1 MQLSKGGH
9 GMAFD
14 ACMMRAVLSE
24 FTAEFPSAKIEKVY
38 QPQNDEIDLLIHCGK
53 QSRRLVFNVGPN
65 APRLQISDVQKE
77 NPKVAPMFCMLLRKY
92 LVGAKIVSVCQPNF
106 DRIADFTLSCYD
118 EMGFPTEK
126 RIICEIMGKYANL
139 ILTDKDYKVL
149 SALKIIDFSQ
159 STVRQVLPGL
169 KYQVPA
175 MQVKCSPLV
184 IDRELFFEK
193 AAAFPRERTVEKF
206 ITQTYS
212 GIATQIAHELC
223 FRATG
228 NIDTPLC
235 NSDPERLYSVFSD
248 WQELLIGEKYTPTV
262 VFSEDGLPMDYSYM
276 DITYLGCELRKKHF
290 DRLSDML
297 DCYFEEKD
305 RLEHI
310 HQRSRDITN
319 LVNSAIQRTEK
330 KLNIQREA
338 LSESRMG
345 DEYKKYGDL
354 ITASIYKLKRGEERF
369 SCIDYSDESM
379 PEIEIELDKRLS
391 PSQNAQKYYKLYT
404 KAKTRRTILTEQ
416 IKIWESELSYLMGVR
431 DFLSLAESESD
442 ILEIREELYR
452 AGYAAKMRGYTP
464 DKKQKISPYKFKTS
478 GGFVVVVGR
487 NNTQNDNITLHIAD
501 KNDIWFHTKGFPGS
515 HAVLLCEGKEPGDSD
530 YTEAASL
537 AALYSKATGD
547 NIAVDY
553 TRVKNIKKP
562 QGSKPGF
569 VIYKTNYTAYVSA
582 MDKDR
587 AREMRIK

>member
-1 MQLSKGGH
+1 
-9 GMAFD
+9 MAFD

-24 FTAEFPSAKIEKVY
+24 FTSEFPSAKIEKVY

-65 APRLQISDVQKE
+65 APRLQTSDVQKE

-92 LVGAKIVSVCQPNF
+92 LVGAKIVSVSQPNF

-175 MQVKCSPLV
+175 MQEKCSPFV
-184 IDRELFFEK
+184 IDRNLFFEK
-193 AAAFPRERTVEKF
+193 IAAFPTERSVEKF
-206 ITQTYS
+206 ITTTYS

-228 NIDTPLC
+228 NIDTPIC
-235 NSDPERLYSVFSD
+235 NADTERLYSVFSE
-248 WQELLIGEKYTPTV
+248 WQELLIGEKYRPTV
-262 VFSEDGLPMDYSYM
+262 VFSEDGLPRDYSYM
-276 DITYLGCELRKKHF
+276 DITYLGTGLRKKHF

-319 LVNSAIQRTEK
+319 LVSSAIQRTEK

-338 LSESRMG
+338 LAESKMG
-345 DEYKKYGDL
+345 EEYKKYGDL
-354 ITASIYKLKRGEERF
+354 ITANIYKMKRGEERF

-391 PSQNAQKYYKLYT
+391 PSQNAQKYYKLYS
-404 KAKTRRTILTEQ
+404 KAKTRKSVLTEQ
-416 IKIWESELSYLMGVR
+416 IKIWEGELSYLMGVR

-442 ILEIREELYR
+442 ILEIRDELYR

-464 DKKQKISPYKFKTS
+464 EKKQKISPYKFKTT

-515 HAVLLCEGKEPGDSD
+515 HAVLLCEGKEPGDAD

-569 VIYKTNYTAYVSA
+569 VIYKTNFTAFVSA